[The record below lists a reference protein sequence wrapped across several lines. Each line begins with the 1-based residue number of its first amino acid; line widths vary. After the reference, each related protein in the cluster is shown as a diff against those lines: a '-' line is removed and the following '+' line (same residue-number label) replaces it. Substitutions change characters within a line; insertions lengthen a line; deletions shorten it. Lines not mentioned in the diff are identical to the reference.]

1 MPRRALTLALLLFA
15 RGPAATLPA
24 TAAYPGVEAQS
35 WLAIL
40 GPAGMQDAVVA
51 LLHATI
57 ARIVDDAG
65 FGAQLAAAG
74 GIEPLHLP
82 RRDFAALIRAEH
94 ARYGAIVTALGLA
107 LE

>member
-1 MPRRALTLALLLFA
+1 M
-15 RGPAATLPA
+15 
-24 TAAYPGVEAQS
+24 
-35 WLAIL
+35 
-40 GPAGMQDAVVA
+40 VA
-51 LLHATI
+51 C
-57 ARIVDDAG
+57 R
-65 FGAQLAAAG
+65 AAG